1 MKKHQLATLLWLVS
15 SICSGQTLVDVKT
28 QTKNVD
34 FSGAASTI
42 PARSGSSVPAT
53 CKLGEMFFNT
63 SNAPG
68 QNLYLCAPA
77 NTWTVLAGGSG
88 STVGTVLS
96 ATTGQFAYYSAN
108 GSTVSGHTLVAGDI
122 PPLNYQPL
130 LTFTGTGA
138 KTASSTGAVTANN
151 CAKWD
156 ASGNIIDSGA
166 PCGTGSG
173 SGGGSSAFSS
183 LTSGTNTAAAM
194 LIGSGA
200 SLAVTGSGTIAATS
214 VPASGVTGLAPS
226 ATSDTTNAGN
236 ITSGTLSA
244 SRLPATALT
253 STSATGTGS
262 KFASATAAG
271 ATNNCAKWDVNG
283 NIVDA
288 GIPCSNGNFPSLGG
302 GTNNSGAFIVG
313 SGASLSATG
322 TGSIAATSIPASGVT
337 GLASSATTDT
347 TNASNI
353 SSGTLSAARLPTT
366 PSLVAG
372 ANVTITGQWPNQ
384 TVSTGGSVSSSV
396 LQSKSHIAHGDSI
409 TMGYLSTGVAGQTV
423 LTGSYDSLLAA
434 DERAALSALGQIGY
448 QACDLGAK
456 WVFNNDALSSPDN
469 SPIYTLMVG
478 TNDAN
483 NKGVGAYE
491 TGVFKPCHQ
500 AIIAWDALA
509 NKFPATNAAHGGICT
524 NTGTWTYNPG
534 GGAANWI
541 IPNDFTYT
549 NGSAKSCPV
558 TTYGGPIYFWYYTQD
573 TLTTAQFTY
582 AVDGGSAATV
592 NGYSTPAIA
601 AVSGVNYGWQLARI
615 PVSAGAHTVVFTS
628 TGPTNSSTS
637 PIEIL
642 AIGTPPAQPY
652 YGGPKVYVGGVP
664 RTNGDSNSAV
674 FAAYN
679 ADALADVNLL
689 AADGLNVYF
698 VNVRNYLCT
707 TQLSGQCYGYQGIA
721 DMNNSTVDPVQLH
734 PNPQGHQELKQAF
747 EQAMQFTPYV
757 APYSG
762 TGGTALTT
770 TAPGASGNCAKWDA
784 SGNVVDAGAPCGSGS
799 GGSGSSAWSALT
811 PGTNT
816 AGAFLIGTG
825 ASLAPSGTG
834 TIAATSVPASGVSGT
849 LLASNLPNPSASTL
863 GGVQSLAPTAHQWIN
878 AISTFGVPTSTQPAF
893 SDISGS
899 VAASQLPNPSASSLG
914 GVQSAAAVS
923 HQWINSI
930 STSGVPSLSQPALSD
945 LSGSFTDSQLPSD
958 QCTLAKYTITGA
970 QLVAAASATPTV
982 TLYTL
987 PSTSARICLVE
998 ISGTTSFTGTGIA
1011 AATVRLQSG
1020 AGTPVLYSP
1029 NQDVFGTVGPATNNY
1044 WTDVGNMADRT
1055 NQSVVAAFTFTGAT
1069 SAAVSPAASVSITIG
1084 TRTMP

>member
-1 MKKHQLATLLWLVS
+1 VKKHQLATLLWLVS
-15 SICSGQTLVDVKT
+15 SVCGGQTLVDIKT

-77 NTWTVLAGGSG
+77 NTWTVLAGGGG

-96 ATTGQFAYYSAN
+96 ASTGQFAYYASN

-130 LTFTGTGA
+130 LAFTGTGT
-138 KTASSTGAVTANN
+138 KTASSTGTFTAND

-156 ASGNIIDSGA
+156 ANGNIIDAGA
-166 PCGTGSG
+166 PCGT
-173 SGGGSSAFSS
+173 SGGGSSTFSS
-183 LTSGTNTAAAM
+183 LTGGTNTAATM
-194 LIGSGA
+194 LVGSGA
-200 SLAVTGSGTIAATS
+200 SLAATGTGTIAATS

-226 ATSDTTNAGN
+226 ATSDTTNASN

-244 SRLPATALT
+244 SRLPATAVT
-253 STSATGTGS
+253 TASATGTAS
-262 KFASATAAG
+262 KFVSATAAG
-271 ATNNCAKWDVNG
+271 SANNCAKWD
-283 NIVDA
+283 
-288 GIPCSNGNFPSLGG
+288 SNGNVADAGVPCNNGNFASLGG
-302 GTNNSGAFIVG
+302 GTNTTAALIIG

-322 TGSIAATSIPASGVT
+322 TGSIAATSVPASGVT
-337 GLASSATTDT
+337 GLAASATTDT

-353 SSGTLSAARLPTT
+353 TSGTLSAARLPTT

-372 ANVTITGQWPNQ
+372 TNVTITGQWPNQ
-384 TVSTGGSVSSSV
+384 TVSASGSGSALSSV

-409 TMGYLSTGVAGQTV
+409 TMGYLSTGVAGQTY
-423 LTGSYDSLLAA
+423 LPGAYDSLLAG
-434 DERAALSALGQIGY
+434 DERATLSALGQIGY

-456 WVFNNDALSSPDN
+456 WVFNNDAIASPDN
-469 SPIYTLMVG
+469 NPIYTLLVG

-491 TGVFKPCHQ
+491 TGVYKPCHQ

-534 GGAANWI
+534 GGGSNWI
-541 IPNDFTYT
+541 IPNDYTYT
-549 NGSAKSCPV
+549 NGSAKSCPI

-582 AVDGGSAATV
+582 SVDGSSATTV

-601 AVSGVNYGWQLARI
+601 AASGVNYGWQLARI
-615 PVSAGAHTVVFTS
+615 PVSAGTHTIVFTS

-652 YGGPKVYVGGVP
+652 YGGPRVFVAGVP
-664 RTNGDSNSAV
+664 RANGDTNSAT

-679 ADALADVNLL
+679 ADAQADVNLL
-689 AADGLNVYF
+689 AGDGLNVSF

-707 TQLSGQCYGYQGIA
+707 SQVSGQCYGYQGIA
-721 DMNNSTVDPVQLH
+721 DMNNSTVDPGQLH

-762 TGGTALTT
+762 NGGTAVTT
-770 TAPGASGNCAKWDA
+770 TAPGVSGNCAKWDA
-784 SGNVVDAGAPCGSGS
+784 NGNVVDAGAACGTGS

-816 AGAFLIGTG
+816 TGAFLIGTG
-825 ASLAPSGTG
+825 ASLAASGTG

-849 LLASNLPNPSASTL
+849 LLASNLPNPTASTL

-878 AISTFGVPTSTQPAF
+878 TISTAGVPASTQPAF

-899 VAASQLPNPSASSLG
+899 VAASQLPNPSATSLG
-914 GVQSAAAVS
+914 GVQSAAPLA
-923 HQWINSI
+923 HQWISTI
-930 STSGVPSLSQPALSD
+930 STTGVPTLSQPAFSD
-945 LSGSFTDSQLPSD
+945 ISGSANDAQLPSD
-958 QCTLAKYTITGA
+958 QCTLTKYTITGA
-970 QLVAAASATPTV
+970 QLTAAASATPTV

-987 PSTSARICLVE
+987 PSTSTRICLVE
-998 ISGTTSFTGTGIA
+998 ISGTTSFTGTGIT

-1020 AGTPVLYSP
+1020 AATPILYSP
-1029 NQDVFGTVGPATNNY
+1029 NQDVFGAVGPATNNY
-1044 WTDVGNMADRT
+1044 WTDIGNMADRT
-1055 NQSVVAAFTFTGAT
+1055 NQSVVAAFAFSGAT
-1069 SAAVSPAASVSITIG
+1069 SAAVSPTASVSITIG